1 MWMVPSF
8 STDDSAL
15 VCTIALLHTPS
26 ELGDTP
32 RQRQTGGSNPRP
44 PPTEPEVKACSVKG
58 DFGENRGISV
68 QKVVQKVMYWEL
80 GLEKWS
86 RTGSI
91 LMIYEN

>member
-1 MWMVPSF
+1 MVSSF

-15 VCTIALLHTPS
+15 VCSARLQTPS

-32 RQRQTGGSNPRP
+32 RQRQTGGSDPRTP
-44 PPTEPEVKACSVKG
+44 RSRAEVKACSVKG
-58 DFGENRGISV
+58 DFGGNRGISV

-91 LMIYEN
+91 LMIYEK